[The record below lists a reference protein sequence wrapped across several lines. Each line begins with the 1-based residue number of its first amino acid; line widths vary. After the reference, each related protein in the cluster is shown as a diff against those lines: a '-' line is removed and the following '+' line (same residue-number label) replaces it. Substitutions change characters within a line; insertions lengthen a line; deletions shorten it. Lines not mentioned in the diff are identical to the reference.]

1 MAKTDAAGLLVVAD
15 AGPLIHL
22 DELDALDVLSDYAQ
36 VHVAPAVW
44 REVEH
49 HRPGALRQPSVRWAR
64 AEVTGYSARVNAVGA
79 LYTLHRGEQE
89 ALTLCL
95 QAAIG
100 TLLTDDTAARLAAN
114 SLHLTTHGT
123 LGLLLRAGRIG
134 ARTPAQVL
142 ALLQDIPKRTT
153 LHVRPSLL
161 AEVIRQA
168 VEAWGLAH

>member
-36 VHVAPAVW
+36 V
-44 REVEH
+44 
-49 HRPGALRQPSVRWAR
+49 
-64 AEVTGYSARVNAVGA
+64 
-79 LYTLHRGEQE
+79 
-89 ALTLCL
+89 
-95 QAAIG
+95 
-100 TLLTDDTAARLAAN
+100 
-114 SLHLTTHGT
+114 
-123 LGLLLRAGRIG
+123 
-134 ARTPAQVL
+134 L

-168 VEAWGLAH
+168 VEVWGAAH